1 MKIINRQKEKEKN
14 MNKNYRIKKFN
25 TDNNKLMKLER
36 YKSRNK
42 YWVKIKIYNKKII
55 ISLFIINKKT
65 KKCKNSMLTMQKII
79 QGNKFNLI
87 KLIKT
92 LILKLNK

>member
-1 MKIINRQKEKEKN
+1 
-14 MNKNYRIKKFN
+14 MNKNYRIQKFN

-42 YWVKIKIYNKKII
+42 YWVKIKI
-55 ISLFIINKKT
+55 FIINKKT
-65 KKCKNSMLTMQKII
+65 KKCKNSMLMIQKII